1 MYPDAPVTRQSSRS
15 VSCGASVPTVLPP
28 CVRRRDRSRRLSFE
42 HRLRAVLARVADG
55 RARAPLRRPGRGV
68 GGAAPAHLFFAGGG
82 SAGCAVRRILTGF
95 TGARGSTD
103 PPDPAGRSVFR
114 RPPTRRTGPVRPAG
128 GGVPPGR
135 RVPAGPDV
143 GPGTVAV
150 VRPSART

>member
-1 MYPDAPVTRQSSRS
+1 HGPASLRPPPGPFPGPVVR
-15 VSCGASVPTVLPP
+15 ASLP
-28 CVRRRDRSRRLSFE
+28 R
-42 HRLRAVLARVADG
+42 
-55 RARAPLRRPGRGV
+55 RARARRGRPGAGPAPATREGR

-95 TGARGSTD
+95 TGARGSTA

-150 VRPSART
+150 VRPSARTEQARRLEVLRGGQARQLPP